1 MKLSKRITSLFL
13 AALMLLCCLSGC
25 GSKKK
30 PVATLTLEGGDQI
43 TIYLYP
49 DQAPNTVANFI
60 SLANSGFYD
69 GLTFHRV
76 VEDFIIQGGDPNG
89 DGTGGPGYTI
99 DGEFADNGYKKN
111 DIKMEKGVIAMARFS
126 NTGSD
131 TEEAYNSA
139 GSQFFILLADKDSLQ
154 DQYAAFGKV
163 FSGMNIIE
171 KLAQCDVDSNDK
183 PRKDIIIES
192 IRVETY
198 GVDYGDPKTTPKE
211 DYGSAV
217 ETE

>member
-111 DIKMEKGVIAMARFS
+111 EIQMEKGVIAMARFS

>member
-76 VEDFIIQGGDPNG
+76 VEDFIIQGGDPNS

-126 NTGSD
+126 DTGSD

-171 KLAQCDVDSNDK
+171 KLAQCDVDSKDK
-183 PRKDIIIES
+183 PRKDIVIES